1 MTSDTGS
8 TIRASVSLRT
18 QALKNSF
25 NILTNSPSGAVIWAR
40 KLVASETNPRGMAR
54 AAAVVAGSVSTAIL
68 VATAGRAVLACE
80 SLVAHT
86 LSVVADTVV
95 GAGVRA
101 GVAGAVHSGVPK
113 VAVASSVLA
122 LSMVGAA
129 VRAFLSGALGTSP
142 SLEAVASAVV
152 ALSIVV
158 TVSRAG
164 TDGTVSTDPSGW
176 TQTLAIQTASTE
188 RAIVQANLI

>member
-1 MTSDTGS
+1 
-8 TIRASVSLRT
+8 
-18 QALKNSF
+18 
-25 NILTNSPSGAVIWAR
+25 
-40 KLVASETNPRGMAR
+40 
-54 AAAVVAGSVSTAIL
+54 
-68 VATAGRAVLACE
+68 
-80 SLVAHT
+80 
-86 LSVVADTVV
+86 
-95 GAGVRA
+95 
-101 GVAGAVHSGVPK
+101 VAGAVHSGVPK
-113 VAVASSVLA
+113 VAVTSSVLA

-188 RAIVQANLI
+188 RAIVQANLIQPNDGTVFTRMTREAHTGSIMTRSLPVTIARALPRR